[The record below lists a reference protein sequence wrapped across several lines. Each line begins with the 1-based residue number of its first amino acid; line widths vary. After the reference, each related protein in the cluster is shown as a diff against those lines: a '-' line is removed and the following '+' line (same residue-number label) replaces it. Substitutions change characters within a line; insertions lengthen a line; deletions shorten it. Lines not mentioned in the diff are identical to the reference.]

1 MQSSN
6 HFDVNIWDS
15 GWFLQILRWQV
26 TWTKLKTKERSWLEK
41 GLFSPT
47 KMLHWK
53 RHSVDLSFWKRSFSP
68 AIENDKQIDLSL
80 TTIFAFQNIA
90 LKTTQ
95 RQFFLEK
102 RSFSSDTKSLRSF
115 FRISCTYCD
124 SCGNRNTICSDCC
137 PASRRLQEA
146 ECLRVN
152 SRKRV
157 REKHCINQV

>member
-15 GWFLQILRWQV
+15 GWFFQIFKMTSYMNEVENKRAIL
-26 TWTKLKTKERSWLEK
+26 TWER
-41 GLFSPT
+41 
-47 KMLHWK
+47 
-53 RHSVDLSFWKRSFSP
+53 
-68 AIENDKQIDLSL
+68 I
-80 TTIFAFQNIA
+80 IFAYQNVA

-95 RQFFLEK
+95 RGSFLLKTIIFACHWKRQTNRSFLDDKESFLEK
-102 RSFSSDTKSLRSF
+102 RSFSSDTKSLRSS
-115 FRISCTYCD
+115 FRISCMYCD
-124 SCGNRNTICSDCC
+124 SCGNRNTICADCC
-137 PASRRLQEA
+137 AASRRLQEA